1 MQQKELEPVSTDKKD
16 RLMKK
21 DILFK
26 SIQIDYLSATP
37 KYMQL
42 ANSVIKAINEGIISK
57 DAILPSINE
66 LSFEY
71 DISRDTA
78 EKGYKYLK
86 KIGILGSVPGKGYFV
101 KTTEVNQPLK
111 IFLLFNKLSA
121 HKQIVYNAFVKK
133 LEGIASIDFYIY
145 NNDFLLFKRLIQ
157 NSKNDYTHYV
167 IIPHFLEGGEG
178 ADEIINQIPCDKLLM
193 LDKQLPGIKKDYAA
207 VYENFE
213 KDIYEALC
221 QLLEKLSNYHTLK
234 IIFPEYTYHPE
245 EILKGFNRFCREYAF
260 NSKIV
265 HDIANEPVKEGEVF
279 INLMEEDLVI
289 LIEKLLAT
297 TMQVGKHVGVISY
310 NETALKK
317 IILNGITTIS
327 TDFEFMGKK
336 AAELILNNSTERF
349 EVPFYVT
356 ERNSL

>member
-1 MQQKELEPVSTDKKD
+1 
-16 RLMKK
+16 
-21 DILFK
+21 
-26 SIQIDYLSATP
+26 
-37 KYMQL
+37 
-42 ANSVIKAINEGIISK
+42 
-57 DAILPSINE
+57 
-66 LSFEY
+66 
-71 DISRDTA
+71 
-78 EKGYKYLK
+78 
-86 KIGILGSVPGKGYFV
+86 V
-101 KTTEVNQPLK
+101 KN
-111 IFLLFNKLSA
+111 
-121 HKQIVYNAFVKK
+121 

-193 LDKQLPGIKKDYAA
+193 LDKQLPGIKKEYAA

-260 NSKIV
+260 NSKVV

-336 AAELILNNSTERF
+336 AAELILNNSTEHF

>member
-1 MQQKELEPVSTDKKD
+1 MRKEDF
-16 RLMKK
+16 
-21 DILFK
+21 FK
-26 SIQIDYLSATP
+26 YIHIDYLSATP
-37 KYMQL
+37 KYLQL
-42 ANSVIKAINEGIISK
+42 ANSVIKAINDGKVEK
-57 DAILPSINE
+57 DDILPSINE
-66 LSFEY
+66 VSFEFE
-71 DISRDTA
+71 ISRDTT

-86 KIGILGSVPGKGYFV
+86 QLGILGSVPGKGYFI

-121 HKQIVYNAFVKK
+121 HKKIVYDAFVKT
-133 LEGIASIDFYIY
+133 LEGIASVDFYIY
-145 NNDFLLFKRLIQ
+145 NNDFSLFKRLIQ

-167 IIPHFLEGGEG
+167 IVPHFLEGGEN
-178 ADEIINQIPCDKLLM
+178 ANEIINQIPADKLLI
-193 LDKQLPGIKKDYAA
+193 LDKQIPGIHGPYAA

-213 KDIYEALC
+213 KDIYHALE

-245 EILKGFNRFCREYAF
+245 EILKGFKRFCREYAF
-260 NSKIV
+260 TGKVV
-265 HDIANEPVKEGEVF
+265 HNIANEPVKEGEVF

-297 TMQVGKHVGVISY
+297 TMRVGKHVGVISY
-310 NETALKK
+310 NETPLKK

-336 AAELILNNSTERF
+336 AAELILNNSTEHF

-356 ERNSL
+356 VRSSL